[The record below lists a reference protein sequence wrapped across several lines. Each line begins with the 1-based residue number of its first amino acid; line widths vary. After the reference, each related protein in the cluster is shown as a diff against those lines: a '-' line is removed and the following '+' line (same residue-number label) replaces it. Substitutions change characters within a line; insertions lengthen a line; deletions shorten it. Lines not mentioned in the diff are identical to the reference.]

1 MLQGRNTKTIY
12 LHQVLLVGGGG
23 VDTDLVCVLQLL
35 LRGVRDIKMSDQQQV
50 FWGVAGFGCCGGV
63 AGVVLVCSEHEE
75 DLPTAGVL

>member
-1 MLQGRNTKTIY
+1 M
-12 LHQVLLVGGGG
+12 
-23 VDTDLVCVLQLL
+23 LQLL